1 MAVMEFIM
9 AASTATDPIMVDIQ
23 LNKPFHPDIRI
34 VGDERTPVVVIDEPI
49 LTTEPLI
56 QYATQDAK
64 FDFDSR
70 FAYPGI
76 RANLPGEYAEAL
88 VPELIDLISR
98 VYETPPS
105 YEFHLIHQLLS
116 LVTRQPEELG
126 SLQCVPHFDNHSPFY
141 FATVH
146 YLNSETR
153 AGTGIFR
160 HRPTGYERIPEDRY
174 PSYIEAAEAHIKANG
189 LPAQKYINASDD
201 HFELIAEIEYRPN
214 RLIMYPGNL
223 LHSGLI
229 QPERDIEENPTKG
242 RLTAN
247 LFLYFTEP
255 SNA

>member
-1 MAVMEFIM
+1 MF
-9 AASTATDPIMVDIQ
+9 DIK
-23 LNKPFHPDIRI
+23 LNKPFRPDVRI

-49 LTTEPLI
+49 LRPESLI
-56 QYATQDAK
+56 QYAAQHAR
-64 FDFDSR
+64 FDTDSR

-76 RANLPGEYAEAL
+76 RTDLPAEYAEAM
-88 VPELIDLISR
+88 VPELVKVISD
-98 VYETPPS
+98 VYKPPPA
-105 YEFHLIHQLLS
+105 YQHQLIHQLFS
-116 LVTRQPEELG
+116 LITKKPEELRP
-126 SLQCVPHFDNHSPFY
+126 LQRVPHFDNHSPYY

-146 YLNSETR
+146 YLNPGNY

-174 PSYIEAAEAHIKANG
+174 PSYMQAAESHIKAHG
-189 LPAQKYINASDD
+189 LPAEKYINASDD
-201 HFELIAEIEYRPN
+201 HFELIAEIEYKPN

-229 QPERDIEENPTKG
+229 QPDRDISGDPATG

-255 SNA
+255 AIR